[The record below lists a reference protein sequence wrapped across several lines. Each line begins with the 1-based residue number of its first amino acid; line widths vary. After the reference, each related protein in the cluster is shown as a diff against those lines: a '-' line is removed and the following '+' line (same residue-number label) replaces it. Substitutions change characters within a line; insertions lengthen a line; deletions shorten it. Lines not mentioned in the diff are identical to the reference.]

1 MSRQPEH
8 YLLKSQA
15 TRPSDVLHREESDN
29 TGRRVLSLSP
39 VGASLFNARWLPS
52 SAKTLFTLVKVPSP
66 EQLCCSEP
74 WNESLNVLLS
84 MLCVNV
90 QKYWI
95 ITHAK
100 ELYTLNNGKYL
111 FAYKS
116 ILLILLLQ
124 LIVHFIIAAFMLVC
138 IYEYES
144 AKIYINHTNGSFIA
158 QLLLLVLSIQLYLY
172 LYDSHQFFPLDLCY

>member
-66 EQLCCSEP
+66 ERICCSEP

-84 MLCVNV
+84 MLCVNA

-100 ELYTLNNGKYL
+100 EFRTMGNIYSHITAPFL
-111 FAYKS
+111 FFFFNLSYIS
-116 ILLILLLQ
+116 LS
-124 LIVHFIIAAFMLVC
+124 C
-138 IYEYES
+138 IFTRS
-144 AKIYINHTNGSFIA
+144 HT
-158 QLLLLVLSIQLYLY
+158 
-172 LYDSHQFFPLDLCY
+172 

>member
-84 MLCVNV
+84 MLCVNA

-100 ELYTLNNGKYL
+100 ESRTMGIIYSHIKAFFLL
-111 FAYKS
+111 FFFNLSYIS
-116 ILLILLLQ
+116 LS
-124 LIVHFIIAAFMLVC
+124 C
-138 IYEYES
+138 IFTRL
-144 AKIYINHTNGSFIA
+144 HT
-158 QLLLLVLSIQLYLY
+158 
-172 LYDSHQFFPLDLCY
+172 